1 MRSAA
6 KHSGTDGFDLAG
18 LGDLASMLD
27 GPVQSNGAVAFYDVA
42 RIHEDENNARR
53 ADNPGFS
60 DESIQEFAKLIEHKG
75 IKVPLSLRPHPTV
88 PGDFIINHGHRR
100 FRAALIGGLHKVPAF
115 VDPDFDDDD
124 GVAENLQRENLTF
137 REIADYIGAKISKGC
152 TQADIARALGKS
164 KAWVSQHAAVLSLP
178 EPIAAAMA
186 SGTVTDV
193 TLASELATA
202 HREAPAAVEHLLSSG
217 ENRPTRAAVKE
228 IRQKAKAKD
237 ASSTPE
243 NAQRNVRQP
252 EPPRTQADD
261 KVGQNSSAPRSPMQ
275 LRVDIAALLRLVAIA
290 KADTGPSTRVADFLL
305 AWWNATSCGGFD
317 LTDLWSVDAEIAED
331 MVSVID
337 LIRRV
342 RVHPD
347 ALSPEING
355 EFKALVKLW
364 RPLLEVK

>member
-60 DESIQEFAKLIEHKG
+60 AESIQEFAKLIEFKG
-75 IKVPLSLRPHPTV
+75 IKVPLSLRPHPTI

-100 FRAALIGGLHKVPAF
+100 FRAAMIAGLQKVPAF

-152 TQADIARALGKS
+152 TQAEIARALGKS

-193 TLASELATA
+193 TLASELASA
-202 HREAPAAVEHLLSSG
+202 HREAPAAVEHLLSTG
-217 ENRPTRAAVKE
+217 ERRPTRAAVKE
-228 IRQKAKAKD
+228 IRQKAKTKD
-237 ASSTPE
+237 ASSTPD
-243 NAQRNVRQP
+243 NAQRKARRP
-252 EPPRTQADD
+252 ELPHTQANDP
-261 KVGQNSSAPRSPMQ
+261 VAQHSSAPLSPVQ
-275 LRVDIAALLRLVAIA
+275 LRVDVAALLRLVAIA
-290 KADTGPSTRVADFLL
+290 KSDTGQSKRVADFLL
-305 AWWNATSCGGFD
+305 GWWNAASCGGFD
-317 LTDLWSVDAEIAED
+317 LTDLWAMDAEIAD
-331 MVSVID
+331 DLVTVIH

-342 RVHPD
+342 RAYPD
-347 ALSPEING
+347 TLSSEIHA

-364 RPLLEVK
+364 RPHLQEE